1 MHGRSS
7 LSEHQR
13 EQLVTLFEAGLRSH
27 AAASRLH
34 ISRDAA
40 RKLERR
46 WILHG
51 KLRLVTYP
59 SKRSYPFE
67 VKKEVVERFLA
78 GETVMELAAEFQL
91 SSGQIVS
98 KWVREWR
105 AGGDVALQP
114 KPKGRPKTSKNP
126 APVTE
131 EDRLR
136 REVKRLAAE
145 NAYLKNCGT

>member
-1 MHGRSS
+1 MHGRSA

-13 EQLVTLFEAGLRSH
+13 EQLVSLFEAGLRSR

-34 ISRDAA
+34 ISRNAA

-51 KLRLVTYP
+51 RLCLVNYP

-67 VKKEVVERFLA
+67 VKPEVVARFLA
-78 GETVMELAAEFQL
+78 GETVMELAAEFHL
-91 SSGQIVS
+91 SSDQIVR

-105 AGGDVALQP
+105 AGGDETRLCCRTCDSNCQQWCG
-114 KPKGRPKTSKNP
+114 K
-126 APVTE
+126 VT
-131 EDRLR
+131 
-136 REVKRLAAE
+136 
-145 NAYLKNCGT
+145 